1 MSCELYDEV
10 LDKYVD
16 GARAADRAGAPD
28 PRLAAFESHLSGC
41 ARCQSLVADF
51 TSIRRTAAALDEHL
65 PPPRL
70 WAKIASSIE
79 DEQRKPWW
87 ERSLANTFS
96 AWVPVAVAAS
106 LAILLGGTA
115 WLVWRPAP
123 STALENTAL
132 ENTALENTAPQNAG
146 LQPADPAVTMAE
158 QHYEQAIAGL
168 QQIADAQNAGL
179 DPGTRAVLRQNL
191 AVIDRAIS
199 ESRAALSTEPASV
212 LAQESLLDAL
222 DTKVALLQDTVALA
236 SEIGGERPD
245 DAAGAAQELNQ

>member
-1 MSCELYDEV
+1 MSCELYDDV
-10 LDKYVD
+10 LDEYVD

-79 DEQRKPWW
+79 DELRKPWW

-106 LAILLGGTA
+106 LGILLGGAA
-115 WLVWRPAP
+115 WLVWRAAPPA
-123 STALENTAL
+123 
-132 ENTALENTAPQNAG
+132 APQNAE
-146 LQPADPAVTMAE
+146 LQPADPGVTMAE

-199 ESRAALSTEPASV
+199 ESRAALSNEPASV
-212 LAQESLLDAL
+212 PAQESLLDAL
-222 DTKVALLQDTVALA
+222 DHKVALLQDSVALA

-245 DAAGAAQELNQ
+245 DAAGAAQEVNQ

>member
-1 MSCELYDEV
+1 MSCQLYDDV
-10 LDKYVD
+10 LDDYVD

-28 PRLAAFESHLSGC
+28 PRLAAFETHLSGC
-41 ARCQSLVADF
+41 ARCQALVADF

-79 DEQRKPWW
+79 DRQRKPWW

-96 AWVPVAVAAS
+96 AWVPVAVAVS
-106 LAILLGGTA
+106 LAILIGGA
-115 WLVWRPAP
+115 ALLVWRAAP
-123 STALENTAL
+123 PTALQNAVPQSAAL
-132 ENTALENTAPQNAG
+132 QPTAP
-146 LQPADPAVTMAE
+146 DVKMAE
-158 QHYEQAIAGL
+158 DHYEQAIAGL

-245 DAAGAAQELNQ
+245 DVAGAAQELNQ

>member
-1 MSCELYDEV
+1 MSCERYDDV
-10 LDKYVD
+10 LDQYVD
-16 GARAADRAGAPD
+16 GAR
-28 PRLAAFESHLSGC
+28 LASFESHLAGC
-41 ARCQSLVADF
+41 ARCQALVADF
-51 TSIRRTAAALDEHL
+51 TNILRTAAALDEHL

-106 LAILLGGTA
+106 LAILLGGAA
-115 WLVWRPAP
+115 WLVWRPQP
-123 STALENTAL
+123 TS
-132 ENTALENTAPQNAG
+132 APQTGAQ
-146 LQPADPAVTMAE
+146 QPADPGATLAE

-168 QQIADAQNAGL
+168 QQLADAQNAGL
-179 DPGTRAVLRQNL
+179 DPGTRVVLQRNL

-199 ESRAALSTEPASV
+199 ESRAALSTEPASA

-236 SEIGGERPD
+236 TEIGGESPD
-245 DAAGAAQELNQ
+245 DPAGAVKELNQ